1 MNELIIGK
9 LYKMIDYENNEYI
22 YRILNKQIDS
32 NILYLIAKNE
42 AGWVLLIKPNQY
54 KEIKEIYY
62 V

>member
-22 YRILNKQIDS
+22 YKILNKQIDS
-32 NILYLIAKNE
+32 NILYYVVKNE
-42 AGWVLLIKPNQY
+42 YGHVLLINSDQY
-54 KEIKEIYY
+54 KEIKENQF

>member
-1 MNELIIGK
+1 MNEFIIGK

-22 YRILNKQIDS
+22 YKILNKQIDS
-32 NILYLIAKNE
+32 NILYYVAKNE